1 MEGGVH
7 LPELLAPLAQLTGH
21 VKVNRRPPRIATRG
35 MRGPLF
41 LKCHPVVYDAD
52 ANRLSLPPRV
62 FNRFDVHR
70 YTKEED
76 YDEEEYENTVIGGGE
91 SDWTGTAIFGEN
103 MNNSD
108 RYGSTLKSPDS
119 VQTR

>member
-1 MEGGVH
+1 
-7 LPELLAPLAQLTGH
+7 
-21 VKVNRRPPRIATRG
+21 
-35 MRGPLF
+35 MRGPLL

-62 FNRFDVHR
+62 FKCFDLHR
-70 YTKEED
+70 YKKEED

-91 SDWTGTAIFGEN
+91 SDWAGTAIFGEN

-108 RYGSTLKSPDS
+108 RYGNTLKSPDS